1 MHTHIGYNAVRAW
14 DIYSRHHVSREMEC
28 SYHARHVCMP
38 MERRGDRGKGEWR
51 DVVNVNEGRFYSRF
65 DLGSRR
71 SPLSD
76 ELLTTLHNLGI
87 PRLLVG

>member
-1 MHTHIGYNAVRAW
+1 
-14 DIYSRHHVSREMEC
+14 ME
-28 SYHARHVCMP
+28 
-38 MERRGDRGKGEWR
+38 ERGDRGKGEWR

>member
-1 MHTHIGYNAVRAW
+1 
-14 DIYSRHHVSREMEC
+14 
-28 SYHARHVCMP
+28 MP
-38 MERRGDRGKGEWR
+38 VMYACQWKSAGTAERGGGWR
-51 DVVNVNEGRFYSRF
+51 DVVNVNEKRFYSRF